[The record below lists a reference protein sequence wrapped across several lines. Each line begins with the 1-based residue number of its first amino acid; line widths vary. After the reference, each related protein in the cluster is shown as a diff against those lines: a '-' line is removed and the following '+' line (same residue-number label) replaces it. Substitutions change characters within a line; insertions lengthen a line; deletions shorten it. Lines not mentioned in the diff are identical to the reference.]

1 MHRDSLLSICNQKLF
16 FFILM
21 WISVSNITLNLTALV
36 CEAAGDNQWAFH
48 VAGFCLYV
56 SSALVVVCNRMKT
69 PEGFFQTNDNVKK
82 IPDVESNME
91 AIDISVIDLPE
102 PVGTPAA

>member
-1 MHRDSLLSICNQKLF
+1 MHRDSLLSICNQKVF
-16 FFILM
+16 FFILT
-21 WISVSNITLNLTALV
+21 WISVSYITLNLTALV

-48 VAGFCLYV
+48 VAGFCLFV
-56 SSALVVVCNRMKT
+56 SSALVVACNCMKT